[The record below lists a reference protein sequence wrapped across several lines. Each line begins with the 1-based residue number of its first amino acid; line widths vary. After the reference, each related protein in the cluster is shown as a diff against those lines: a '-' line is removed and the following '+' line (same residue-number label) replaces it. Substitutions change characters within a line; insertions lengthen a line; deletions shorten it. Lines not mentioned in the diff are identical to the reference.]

1 VIDSAATDLET
12 LSMSIREP
20 LERVLAAPTADDLRK
35 LRAEMLA
42 EGHPR
47 ESRTWTVVEEFHG
60 YLDQLVTST
69 TSREYS
75 ELASKLDISAVGGV
89 VLEQMIEHEGP
100 GDLALRFLTGLLSEG
115 LMVAATRQHVKA
127 WEGELSAVY
136 RRTAWYLYGE
146 MWRWTEQRTP
156 RLSGAERRVLL
167 DRLFEP
173 VHSTDASGFSKAV
186 LLGLL
191 FQVLLAAY
199 FSEEAPEASPFPGSA
214 ASDPRRD

>member
-1 VIDSAATDLET
+1 MA
-12 LSMSIREP
+12 IREP
-20 LERVLAAPTADDLRK
+20 LERVLSAPTTADLRD

-42 EGHPR
+42 AAYPDD
-47 ESRTWTVVEEFHG
+47 SRTWIVVEEFHR
-60 YLDQLVTST
+60 YLDRLVTST

-89 VLEQMIEHEGP
+89 VVEQLLGHDGP
-100 GDLALRFLTGLLSEG
+100 EDLALRFLTGVLSEG

-136 RRTAWYLYGE
+136 RDAAWYLYGE
-146 MWRWTEQRTP
+146 MWRWTQQRNP
-156 RLSGAERRVLL
+156 GLSGVERRVLL

-186 LLGLL
+186 LVGLL

-199 FSEEAPEASPFPGSA
+199 VSDGASETSPIPDGTTSE
-214 ASDPRRD
+214 SQRD

>member
-1 VIDSAATDLET
+1 MA
-12 LSMSIREP
+12 IREP
-20 LERVLAAPTADDLRK
+20 LERVLSAPTTADLRD

-42 EGHPR
+42 AAYPDD
-47 ESRTWTVVEEFHG
+47 SRTWIVVEEFHR
-60 YLDQLVTST
+60 YLDRLVTST

-89 VLEQMIEHEGP
+89 VVEHLLEHEGP
-100 GDLALRFLTGLLSEG
+100 EDLALRFLTGLLSEG

-136 RRTAWYLYGE
+136 RDAAWYLYGE
-146 MWRWTEQRTP
+146 MWQWTEQRNP
-156 RLSGAERRVLL
+156 QLSGADRRVLL

-173 VHSTDASGFSKAV
+173 VHSSDASGFSKAV

-199 FSEEAPEASPFPGSA
+199 VSDGASETSPIPDGTTSE
-214 ASDPRRD
+214 SQRD

>member
-1 VIDSAATDLET
+1 
-12 LSMSIREP
+12 MSIREP
-20 LERVLAAPTADDLRK
+20 LKRVLSAPIAADLRE

-42 EGHPR
+42 AAYPHD
-47 ESRTWTVVEEFHG
+47 SRTWTVVDEFHR
-60 YLDQLVTST
+60 YLDRLVTST

-89 VLEQMIEHEGP
+89 VLEQLFEHEGP
-100 GDLALRFLTGLLSEG
+100 EDLALRFLTGLLSEG

-136 RRTAWYLYGE
+136 RDAAWYLYGE
-146 MWRWTEQRTP
+146 VWRWTEQRNP
-156 RLSGAERRVLL
+156 GLSGAERRVLL

-173 VHSTDASGFSKAV
+173 VHSANASGFSKAV

-199 FSEEAPEASPFPGSA
+199 VSDGAPASLPIPDGT
-214 ASDPRRD
+214 ASDSRRD

>member
-1 VIDSAATDLET
+1 
-12 LSMSIREP
+12 MSIREP
-20 LERVLAAPTADDLRK
+20 LERVLSAPTTADLRD

-42 EGHPR
+42 AAYPDD
-47 ESRTWTVVEEFHG
+47 SRTWTVVDEFYR
-60 YLDQLVTST
+60 YLDRLATST

-75 ELASKLDISAVGGV
+75 ELASKLDIGAVGGV
-89 VLEQMIEHEGP
+89 VVEQLLEHEGP
-100 GDLALRFLTGLLSEG
+100 DDLALRFMTGLLSEG

-136 RRTAWYLYGE
+136 RAAAWYLYGE
-146 MWRWTEQRTP
+146 LWRWTQQRNP

-173 VHSTDASGFSKAV
+173 VHSADASGFSKAV

-191 FQVLLAAY
+191 FQVLLAAHVSEGPSG
-199 FSEEAPEASPFPGSA
+199 FSPNPDGTPTGSKP
-214 ASDPRRD
+214 D

>member
-1 VIDSAATDLET
+1 
-12 LSMSIREP
+12 MSIREP
-20 LERVLAAPTADDLRK
+20 LERVLSAPTTADLRE

-42 EGHPR
+42 AAYPND
-47 ESRTWTVVEEFHG
+47 SKTWTVVEEFHR
-60 YLDQLVTST
+60 YLDRLVTGT

-75 ELASKLDISAVGGV
+75 ELASKLDISAIGGV
-89 VLEQMIEHEGP
+89 VVEQLLEHDGP
-100 GDLALRFLTGLLSEG
+100 EDLALRFLTGLLSEG

-136 RRTAWYLYGE
+136 RDAAWYLYGE
-146 MWRWTEQRTP
+146 MWHWTEQRNP
-156 RLSGAERRVLL
+156 QLSGAERRVLL

-199 FSEEAPEASPFPGSA
+199 VSDGASETSPIPDGTTSE
-214 ASDPRRD
+214 SQRD

>member
-1 VIDSAATDLET
+1 MA
-12 LSMSIREP
+12 IREP
-20 LERVLAAPTADDLRK
+20 LERVLSAPTTADLRD

-42 EGHPR
+42 AAYPDD
-47 ESRTWTVVEEFHG
+47 SRTWIVVEEFHR
-60 YLDQLVTST
+60 YLDRLVTST

-89 VLEQMIEHEGP
+89 VVEQLLGHEGP
-100 GDLALRFLTGLLSEG
+100 EDLALRFLTGVLSEG

-136 RRTAWYLYGE
+136 RDAAWYLYGE
-146 MWRWTEQRTP
+146 MWRWTQQRNP
-156 RLSGAERRVLL
+156 GLSGVERRVLL

-186 LLGLL
+186 LVGLL

-199 FSEEAPEASPFPGSA
+199 VSDGASETSPIPDGTTSE
-214 ASDPRRD
+214 SQRD